1 MMLKARFSQQLAY
14 FPAPPPPQAIN
25 SEGVQFRAVTETV
38 TENVVDVDVDVD
50 TDVSVVVI

>member
-1 MMLKARFSQQLAY
+1 MMLKDWFSQQLAY